1 MLFLYHT
8 LQLIAFNKLCSKYCL
23 LQLLQDLKK
32 EYVKLEKKIERR
44 GKENIGTDEE
54 SDDASNSAEEA

>member
-1 MLFLYHT
+1 MNKYFASNKFVNILTFDLF
-8 LQLIAFNKLCSKYCL
+8 
-23 LQLLQDLKK
+23 QLLQDLKK

-54 SDDASNSAEEA
+54 SDDASTSAEEA

>member
-1 MLFLYHT
+1 MNNYFASNKFVNILSFDLF
-8 LQLIAFNKLCSKYCL
+8 
-23 LQLLQDLKK
+23 QLLQDLKK

-54 SDDASNSAEEA
+54 SDDASTSAEEA

>member
-1 MLFLYHT
+1 MNNYFASNKFVNILTLDLF
-8 LQLIAFNKLCSKYCL
+8 
-23 LQLLQDLKK
+23 QLLQDLKK

-54 SDDASNSAEEA
+54 SDDASTSAEEA